1 MPDVKIRPYMKPY
14 HRKSKLEDVL
24 YLKEN
29 LRYEDKREVETL
41 GHTPEQALGYAY
53 LSSTICRSIINSY
66 GKVVGMYGVSPIQT
80 SEISGAV
87 WMLGSKG
94 LLKIKIPFLKESRS
108 EVEGMNTIY
117 PHLCNIIDSR
127 NEVHLKWIKW
137 CGFKIIGERMFN
149 NVKFFEFCKI
159 AHV

>member
-1 MPDVKIRPYMKPY
+1 MKPY
-14 HRKSKLEDVL
+14 HRQSRLHDICEL
-24 YLKEN
+24 APN

-41 GHTPEQALGYAY
+41 GHTPEQALGYAN
-53 LSSTICRSIINSY
+53 LSSTICRSIINPY
-66 GKVVGMYGVSPIQT
+66 GQVVGMYGVTPIQT

-108 EVEGMNTIY
+108 EVVGMNTIY

-149 NVKFFEFCKI
+149 NVKFYEFCRLANVI
-159 AHV
+159 